1 MLLSDPLFQEGSSLM
16 NRRYQFLG
24 LCMFLVIIAIGAPL
38 MRADTENA
46 LRDQPIELG
55 AIDWRR
61 GFEEA
66 QSVARSADKPMLVL
80 FQEVPGCGTCKS
92 YGKHVL
98 SHPLIVEAAETL
110 FVPTAVYNNIAG
122 ADAKTL
128 KSFDEPAWNN
138 PVVRIITADRAPL
151 TTRLADDYSVGGL
164 AESMAAALAKA
175 KREVPK
181 YLELLA
187 AEQRS
192 RTELQKATFAMHC
205 FWEGERALGRIDGV
219 VATMPGFVDKLEVVE
234 VEFDPRAIAYDKLVA
249 RVRKLHFADRVFTRS
264 SEQHEQAQ
272 RLVGDAA
279 VRSDEPIRPDKQ
291 PKYYLAQTP
300 LKHVPMTSLQ
310 ACRVNA
316 AAGSKEDPLVY
327 LSPRQNALLE
337 VIKKHPDAAWPDAL
351 LADDFG
357 SGWSRA
363 GKIARGLLVTAN

>member
-1 MLLSDPLFQEGSSLM
+1 M
-16 NRRYQFLG
+16 NRRYRL
-24 LCMFLVIIAIGAPL
+24 LDLRLLVVIIALGAP
-38 MRADTENA
+38 RIHADAEDA
-46 LRDQPIELG
+46 LRDRPVELG

-61 GFEEA
+61 GFDEA
-66 QSVARSADKPMLVL
+66 QSVARSTGKPMLVL
-80 FQEVPGCGTCKS
+80 FQEVPGCGTCTT
-92 YGKHVL
+92 YGRQVL

-110 FVPTAVYNNIAG
+110 FVPTAIYNNITG
-122 ADAKTL
+122 ADARTL

-138 PVVRIITADRAPL
+138 PVVRIITADREPLAP
-151 TTRLADDYSVGGL
+151 RLADDYSVGGL
-164 AESMAAALAKA
+164 AELMAAALAKA
-175 KREVPK
+175 KRDVPK

-192 RTELQKATFAMHC
+192 RRHELQKATFAMHC
-205 FWEGERALGRIDGV
+205 FWEGERALGQIDGV

-249 RVRKLHFADRVFTRS
+249 QAKKLHFADRVFTRS
-264 SEQHEQAQ
+264 SEQHAQAQ
-272 RLVGDAA
+272 RLVGEAA

-337 VIKKHPDAAWPDAL
+337 VIKKHPDAAWPDAV

-357 SGWSRA
+357 SSWSRA
-363 GKIARGLLVTAN
+363 GKVARGLLVTAN